1 MNVTTGTVSAV
12 TGPRDDRR
20 LFQISAA
27 VQPGNS
33 GGPVLDSS
41 GHVVGV
47 VVSRLDAIKLAQRT
61 GRLPQ
66 NVNFAI
72 SGTAARKFLDAHK
85 IRYKASTSTSILPS
99 VDIAARAR
107 GFTVAVECR
116 K

>member
-1 MNVTTGTVSAV
+1 M
-12 TGPRDDRR
+12 GPGNDRR
-20 LFQISAA
+20 LIQISAP

-33 GGPVLDSS
+33 GGPVLDAS
-41 GHVVGV
+41 GNVIGV
-47 VVSRLDAIKLAQRT
+47 VVARLDALKLAQRT

-72 SGTAARKFLDAHK
+72 TAGAARAFLDAHK
-85 IRYKASTSTSILPS
+85 IRYRVSTSTSTIPP

-116 K
+116 R

>member
-1 MNVTTGTVSAV
+1 MT
-12 TGPRDDRR
+12 R
-20 LFQISAA
+20 AA
-27 VQPGNS
+27 I
-33 GGPVLDSS
+33 
-41 GHVVGV
+41 
-47 VVSRLDAIKLAQRT
+47 RLDALKLAQRT

-72 SGTAARKFLDAHK
+72 SGTTARKFLDAHK
-85 IRYKASTSTSILPS
+85 IAYDVARSTAVLSS

>member
-1 MNVTTGTVSAV
+1 M
-12 TGPRDDRR
+12 GPGNDRR
-20 LFQISAA
+20 LIQITAP

-33 GGPVLDSS
+33 GGPVLDAS

-72 SGTAARKFLDAHK
+72 SGTAARTFLDAHK
-85 IRYKASTSTSILPS
+85 IRYRVSSSTSTVPA

-107 GFTVAVECR
+107 GFTVSVECTE
-116 K
+116 